1 MTKNNY
7 NSTVSI
13 TQELA
18 NNPAVQMAQQLA
30 NNPVA
35 QMAQQLA
42 NNPAVQMAQEL
53 ANNPAVQM
61 AQELANNP
69 VAQQLANNPAVQM
82 AQQLANNPAVQ
93 MAQEL
98 ANNPAVQMAQEL
110 ANNPVVQMAQQLA
123 NNPAVQI
130 VQEWVNDNSLQA
142 QFQTFIHSNVF
153 GSDFISNFYNY
164 INNISD
170 LKNQESL
177 LEKLVSED
185 LLLDKS
191 LNDEP
196 IPETRTSKS
205 SIKIKKLS
213 LSDVLNIISILITV
227 LLWYIG
233 QLVSQPTEEQAQK
246 IIECLSVLSSQQQTI
261 IELMEASQE
270 SESSPAGIQFE
281 VATPGSAWTPD
292 SKSPVASDSEF
303 DNSESLLKPL
313 LS

>member
-1 MTKNNY
+1 MFT
-7 NSTVSI
+7 
-13 TQELA
+13 
-18 NNPAVQMAQQLA
+18 
-30 NNPVA
+30 
-35 QMAQQLA
+35 
-42 NNPAVQMAQEL
+42 
-53 ANNPAVQM
+53 
-61 AQELANNP
+61 
-69 VAQQLANNPAVQM
+69 
-82 AQQLANNPAVQ
+82 
-93 MAQEL
+93 
-98 ANNPAVQMAQEL
+98 
-110 ANNPVVQMAQQLA
+110 
-123 NNPAVQI
+123 
-130 VQEWVNDNSLQA
+130 
-142 QFQTFIHSNVF
+142 
-153 GSDFISNFYNY
+153 
-164 INNISD
+164 
-170 LKNQESL
+170 ESL

-303 DNSESLLKPL
+303 DNSESLLEPL